1 MSGKR
6 SKKVQIQK
14 DIYMEQEDQKNLPLS
29 KVGVEQLRLINKLK
43 YKNDNQKL
51 ACEVI
56 DNNVLTFLGGPAGSA
71 KSFLAVAK
79 AVAALKEGKVR
90 KIYLSRPV
98 VEAGT
103 TLGFLPGGLN
113 DKLEPY
119 IRPIYDCLEYFVGSE
134 GVAKL
139 IESKIIEVV
148 PITMMRGRTLS
159 DAFIILD
166 EMQNASK
173 EQLKLALTRIGFGSQ
188 CCVTYDFAQC
198 DISKSVSC
206 VNDILNFEGAKDV
219 GFFKFKNEDIC
230 RAEIVKTVL
239 EVYKQHEEDS
249 KN

>member
-1 MSGKR
+1 MRKKRNVNLDKNDYNDQEEMSLNKT
-6 SKKVQIQK
+6 
-14 DIYMEQEDQKNLPLS
+14 
-29 KVGVEQLRLINKLK
+29 GVEQLRLINKLK
-43 YKNDNQKL
+43 FKNDNQKK

-56 DNNVLTFLGGPAGSA
+56 DENVLTFLGGPAGSA

-79 AVAALKEGKVR
+79 AIEYLKAGKVR

-139 IESKIIEVV
+139 IESKIIEIV

-159 DAFIILD
+159 DAFVILD

-173 EQLKLALTRIGFGSQ
+173 EQLKLALTRIGFGSF

-198 DISKSVSC
+198 DISKTVSC
-206 VNDILNFEGAKDV
+206 VDDILKFEGAKDI

-239 EVYKQHEEDS
+239 EVYEGKKNEEE
-249 KN
+249 KIEN